1 MSQILTMAV
10 QNLNV
15 ADRDDM
21 VRYMKQAMVGTF
33 FERWLKMGGWIG
45 IEGENNDGDDELPTK
60 PAAATTADTD
70 VVDDKPLSALETD
83 SKKPIDIM
91 PATVA
96 NPVQQSNA
104 TDDASCSCCCTT
116 TKTFLDSAEKPT
128 SAAELEKL
136 IRAIGTNPNLDAMQ
150 KNLTIQGLR
159 DSVWKSNCRVSK
171 RKREETAAEA
181 TYPDQQAVPA
191 IPAPVATTS
200 TAAMPPPE
208 PTMRQTHHLRYVDI
222 QCGQWL

>member
-1 MSQILTMAV
+1 MAV

-45 IEGENNDGDDELPTK
+45 VESGESDDGGGGKMPKRPKTEESSSAAASEKVDEKPSTECNK
-60 PAAATTADTD
+60 NAGASNVVPAAAAMPPQQNNPTE
-70 VVDDKPLSALETD
+70 ET
-83 SKKPIDIM
+83 
-91 PATVA
+91 
-96 NPVQQSNA
+96 
-104 TDDASCSCCCTT
+104 SCSCCCTT
-116 TKTFLDSAEKPT
+116 AKTSIDTAEKPT

-171 RKREETAAEA
+171 RKREEAGDVAATDRQCVQPTVA
-181 TYPDQQAVPA
+181 AVVGA
-191 IPAPVATTS
+191 SMISSSRSETS
-200 TAAMPPPE
+200 TRHPH
-208 PTMRQTHHLRYVDI
+208 QTHHLR
-222 QCGQWL
+222 

>member
-45 IEGENNDGDDELPTK
+45 VESGESDDGGGGKMSTTERTSSAAIASENGNEKPSSDSSESNK
-60 PAAATTADTD
+60 NAGASNVVPAAAAMPPQQNNPTE
-70 VVDDKPLSALETD
+70 ET
-83 SKKPIDIM
+83 
-91 PATVA
+91 
-96 NPVQQSNA
+96 
-104 TDDASCSCCCTT
+104 SCSCCCTT
-116 TKTFLDSAEKPT
+116 AKTSIDTAEKPT

-171 RKREETAAEA
+171 RKREEAGDVAATDRQCVQPTVA
-181 TYPDQQAVPA
+181 AVVGA
-191 IPAPVATTS
+191 SMISSSRSETS
-200 TAAMPPPE
+200 TRHPH
-208 PTMRQTHHLRYVDI
+208 QTHHLR
-222 QCGQWL
+222 